1 MEEKDKQPEQS
12 EDVQAH
18 IRSRGL
24 NEDAEPT
31 DEHELR
37 GGRQRSEDGD
47 DDVEAHWAH
56 RGK

>member
-12 EDVQAH
+12 EDVEAH

-31 DEHELR
+31 EEHGLRR
-37 GGRQRSEDGD
+37 GGLHEDDGD
-47 DDVEAHWAH
+47 DDVEAHIR
-56 RGK
+56 RGA